1 MQKSYFGQSI
11 INHNSLSQLCDD
23 LDITEKMGLA
33 WTSFMDEQWDQLPEL
48 RQMADDIK
56 DPNLK
61 IPDYYYAPIHAYK
74 DGMLMPLLL
83 SELGMTVM
91 QFTENKNLRM

>member
-1 MQKSYFGQSI
+1 M
-11 INHNSLSQLCDD
+11 
-23 LDITEKMGLA
+23 TEKMGLA

-48 RQMADDIK
+48 RQMADNIK

-74 DGMLMPLLL
+74 DGMLSPLLL
-83 SELGMTVM
+83 SVLEMTAM
-91 QFTENKNLRM
+91 QFTEDGN